1 MDGVRLI
8 RPTDRTEGQLTDGM
22 LREEAVAIA
31 GLWAGFLRTDPGM
44 VSAWHHHGEHESVI
58 YVLDGALRMEFG
70 PGGQDVLEA
79 GPGDFLQVD
88 KGAIHRESNP
98 TEHEAT
104 AVVVRAGTG
113 EVVVNVDGPEEPGP

>member
-1 MDGVRLI
+1 VDGVRLI
-8 RPTDRTEGQLTDGM
+8 RPRERTEGQLTEGM
-22 LREEAVAIA
+22 LREEAVSIA
-31 GLWAGFLRTDPGM
+31 GLWAGLLRTAPGM
-44 VSAWHHHGEHESVI
+44 VSGWHHHGEHESVI

-79 GPGDFLQVD
+79 GPGDFLHVD

-98 TEHEAT
+98 TEQEAK

-113 EVVVNVDGPEEPGP
+113 EVVVNVDGPGGQGP